1 MKLFSSKAPIR
12 TSKRKSLRIPAYRA
26 VEVYDDDGNLLE
38 MGTLRD
44 WSKQGALIT
53 LEKPRPLP
61 KNIVIWFPQ
70 DFRGHEAE
78 LRWQEETSIG
88 VSFDEEMERPDWLQ
102 HKKDRVEV
110 VATHLLP
117 AHERDAA

>member
-1 MKLFSSKAPIR
+1 MGLSSSNSSMR
-12 TSKRKSLRIPAYRA
+12 TSKRKIPRIPADRA
-26 VEVYDDDGNLLE
+26 IEVYDEDGNLLE
-38 MGTLRD
+38 KGTLQD
-44 WSKQGALIT
+44 WSKQGALIA
-53 LEKPRPLP
+53 LEKPRSLP
-61 KNIVIWFPQ
+61 KDIVIWFPQ
-70 DFRGHEAE
+70 DFRGQEAE